1 VAVNPLFTSPT
12 NLSLQP
18 TSTVIGAGVT
28 IAGVTND
35 YTNATR
41 NNPPSMGAYENR
53 IVVSAKLYLSGAY
66 SVALGRHKN
75 VTTIWRDVLN
85 ANALTQ
91 PYGALINNYGPT
103 TVSAGFFRSDDQN
116 GTVVT
121 GDIVDWVLVDLRDA
135 TTPTTVIAQRAAFVR
150 EDGLVVD
157 VDGVSPVSFN
167 GVAVGNYFIT
177 IRHRNHLGIR
187 SASAQAVNGA
197 VAPTAYDFSTAQAQ
211 AFQNGAI
218 LTNGAMKDL
227 TAGKFGLWGGNA
239 NANTTVRASGGAN
252 PAVNDYAFLINTALG
267 GSAVITIPNVYSNAD
282 LNMDGT
288 IRANGG
294 ANAAIN
300 DYAFLI
306 NFTLAGSTTLII
318 TQHQ

>member
-1 VAVNPLFTSPT
+1 
-12 NLSLQP
+12 
-18 TSTVIGAGVT
+18 
-28 IAGVTND
+28 
-35 YTNATR
+35 
-41 NNPPSMGAYENR
+41 
-53 IVVSAKLYLSGAY
+53 
-66 SVALGRHKN
+66 
-75 VTTIWRDVLN
+75 
-85 ANALTQ
+85 
-91 PYGALINNYGPT
+91 
-103 TVSAGFFRSDDQN
+103 
-116 GTVVT
+116 
-121 GDIVDWVLVDLRDA
+121 
-135 TTPTTVIAQRAAFVR
+135 
-150 EDGLVVD
+150 
-157 VDGVSPVSFN
+157 
-167 GVAVGNYFIT
+167 
-177 IRHRNHLGIR
+177 
-187 SASAQAVNGA
+187 
-197 VAPTAYDFSTAQAQ
+197 
-211 AFQNGAI
+211 
-218 LTNGAMKDL
+218 MKDL